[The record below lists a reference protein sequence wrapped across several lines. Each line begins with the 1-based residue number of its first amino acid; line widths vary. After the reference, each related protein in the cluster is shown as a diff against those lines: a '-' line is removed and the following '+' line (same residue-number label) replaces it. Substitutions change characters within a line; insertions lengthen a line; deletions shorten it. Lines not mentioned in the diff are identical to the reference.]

1 TAIDGMN
8 VAAGLPRNRKITS
21 TTRMTARVSS
31 ICTSWTE
38 ARIVVVRSVRTDTL
52 TDEGRVDS
60 SVGRSRF
67 TRSTTWIRLAPGWR
81 WMLTMTAGSVP
92 IQAAWRTF
100 SASSMVSATSER
112 WTGAPLR
119 YAMTRLRYCSLETSW
134 SLAPMV
140 KAWRG
145 PSRLPLAWFTV
156 ALATG
161 ARRSSRVSELAA
173 SRAGFAWM
181 RMAGF

>member
-1 TAIDGMN
+1 MFSIITTASSTTKQVAMVSAINERLFKLKPSAYMTAKVPMIDTGTAIDGMN

-67 TRSTTWIRLAPGWR
+67 TRSTTWIRLAPRSR

-112 WTGAPLR
+112 WTGPPLR
-119 YAMTRLRYCSLETSW
+119 YPEAQWRYFSLKTHW
-134 SLAPMV
+134 
-140 KAWRG
+140 
-145 PSRLPLAWFTV
+145 
-156 ALATG
+156 
-161 ARRSSRVSELAA
+161 
-173 SRAGFAWM
+173 
-181 RMAGF
+181 